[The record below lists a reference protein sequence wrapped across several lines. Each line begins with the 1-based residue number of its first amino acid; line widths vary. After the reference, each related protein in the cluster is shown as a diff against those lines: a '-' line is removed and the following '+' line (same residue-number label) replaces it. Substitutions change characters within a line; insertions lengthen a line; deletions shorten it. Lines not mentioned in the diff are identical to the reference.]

1 MLEFEPTNTVG
12 HTRML
17 ELLVVEILV
26 VGTWIGFVAYGA
38 WFFSSAK
45 KREREQAEVQG
56 RFSELYN
63 SSKDAMFVS
72 ARRNREKQERMSRH
86 VSAPEQ
92 VRNVI
97 TKSPKIS
104 HALKQKKVVSKT
116 EEVIYCI
123 QCGEKLPSHAMYCRK
138 CGNKVE

>member
-1 MLEFEPTNTVG
+1 MLEFEPNNTVG

-45 KREREQAEVQG
+45 KREREQAEVQEC
-56 RFSELYN
+56 FSGLYD

-72 ARRNREKQERMSRH
+72 ARRKRKKQERISRH

-92 VRNVI
+92 VRKEI
-97 TKSPKIS
+97 PKPPKRP
-104 HALKQKKVVSKT
+104 HAPKQNKVVPKT
-116 EEVIYCI
+116 EETIYCI